1 MASANAASG
10 LSIVVFMDSR
20 YAETRNPARR
30 KYRIGVGNGHAR
42 MKSEERTEATRH
54 CTRRSSAQSGSCHPP
69 GNPPL
74 SRA

>member
-30 KYRIGVGNGHAR
+30 KYRHTLGFPGI
-42 MKSEERTEATRH
+42 
-54 CTRRSSAQSGSCHPP
+54 SSAHAGAAPRKNDLGVSP
-69 GNPPL
+69 
-74 SRA
+74 